1 MRFIFDCEDKVLLPF
16 LYDFAEDVS
25 AFLAKT
31 KLLEI
36 RKIRDE
42 GLDVKEQGKKNFKA
56 MLKRICKE
64 YPDETGE
71 LLAKLWVLDEGET
84 APNVIITLG
93 KVLTNKQVI
102 DFFTSLMALAS

>member
-16 LYDFAEDVS
+16 LYDFAEDV
-25 AFLAKT
+25 ANFLAKT

-42 GLDVKEQGKKNFKA
+42 GLDVKEQGKKNIKA
-56 MLKRICKE
+56 MLKRVCKE
-64 YPDETGE
+64 YPADTGK
-71 LLAKLWVLDEGET
+71 LLAKMWVLDEGET
-84 APNVIITLG
+84 APNAIVTLG